1 MQSSLVNEVNTTS
14 SNASTMKKSFA
25 KELATTDT
33 LSSEQFA
40 VKEIRSGK
48 TAAGKDY
55 IDVILGDR
63 TGTVAGKIW
72 ADNIPNCENTKV
84 GEIVEISGKVGEF
97 RGKLQITINFLQNCK
112 DFELSDFLPKTE
124 KDIEKLWQV
133 VQTNIKQIKSK
144 HYKKLLSNLFD
155 DKEFIEKFKQAPAAE
170 KIHHA
175 YIGGLIEHVVDM
187 LNLANTVIGDYPE
200 LNRDLLIS
208 GVLLHDL
215 GKLEELAIGNTI
227 YRTVQGYL
235 VGHLPLGAIM
245 IDKEIDKIKDFPI
258 EDRSKLINCI
268 LGHHEKLEFGSPVR
282 PMTREA
288 FALAHIDNLSA
299 KVNTANQLVEDQ
311 SENDEEF
318 TDRNFALETK
328 LYLK

>member
-1 MQSSLVNEVNTTS
+1 MQWI
-14 SNASTMKKSFA
+14 SN
-25 KELATTDT
+25 
-33 LSSEQFA
+33 
-40 VKEIRSGK
+40 
-48 TAAGKDY
+48 
-55 IDVILGDR
+55 
-63 TGTVAGKIW
+63 
-72 ADNIPNCENTKV
+72 
-84 GEIVEISGKVGEF
+84 
-97 RGKLQITINFLQNCK
+97 
-112 DFELSDFLPKTE
+112 
-124 KDIEKLWQV
+124 
-133 VQTNIKQIKSK
+133 
-144 HYKKLLSNLFD
+144 
-155 DKEFIEKFKQAPAAE
+155 
-170 KIHHA
+170 
-175 YIGGLIEHVVDM
+175 
-187 LNLANTVIGDYPE
+187 
-200 LNRDLLIS
+200 LLIS